1 MSLGYSRITG
11 ATGGRGNGHH
21 SQSLKTTSSASG
33 NSFLSGS
40 KDIKVMALCELIKG
54 DKFIKKNNDIWVVPD
69 DRTMVTRFLF
79 VFAPGASDFQ
89 QVYAQANQ
97 CRTHNNTTGCN
108 VSFEKEI
115 RECIQMTWGHN

>member
-1 MSLGYSRITG
+1 MFVLLHFCSCVVVFNCLTSFVPFVYLLLSGAQMSLGYSRITG

-54 DKFIKKNNDIWVVPD
+54 DKFIIKKNNDIWVV
-69 DRTMVTRFLF
+69 
-79 VFAPGASDFQ
+79 
-89 QVYAQANQ
+89 NQ
-97 CRTHNNTTGCN
+97 TI
-108 VSFEKEI
+108 V
-115 RECIQMTWGHN
+115 QW

>member
-1 MSLGYSRITG
+1 MFCFIICCCLIVSRLVPFVYSLLLSGAQMSLGYSRITG

-54 DKFIKKNNDIWVVPD
+54 DKFIKKNNDIWVVYQ
-69 DRTMVTRFLF
+69 TIV
-79 VFAPGASDFQ
+79 Q
-89 QVYAQANQ
+89 
-97 CRTHNNTTGCN
+97 
-108 VSFEKEI
+108 
-115 RECIQMTWGHN
+115 W